1 MFRGFV
7 MPIGFCRLTRRM
19 SIQFNKSTPESFRDN
34 NSTICLMF
42 RKIKTT
48 NTFKDLDFQGNY
60 SLKYICCNRSEI
72 DFVTDKAVDYGLS
85 NCRINDDCIN

>member
-1 MFRGFV
+1 
-7 MPIGFCRLTRRM
+7 
-19 SIQFNKSTPESFRDN
+19 
-34 NSTICLMF
+34 MF

-48 NTFKDLDFQGNY
+48 NTFEDLDFKGNY